1 MIITVALYLNGDL
14 LDFVELDVVE
24 LDVVELDLC
33 PPKVHGFV
41 VPPFVR

>member
-1 MIITVALYLNGDL
+1 MIITVALYLNGYL
-14 LDFVELDVVE
+14 LDVVE
-24 LDVVELDLC
+24 LDVVELDLL

>member
-24 LDVVELDLC
+24 LDLL